1 MRIILIPEQRRN
13 KFLLQIAICDDEESS
28 HSLLQEYFER
38 MMREGCT
45 PFQLVRYT
53 AAETLLAARPWPDIL
68 LLDVEMGKGMD
79 GITAA
84 KILREQGCT
93 AVIILVTNYIQY
105 AVDGYEFQAFHFLK
119 KPVEYQRFT
128 QVLRRAMQRADQR
141 SNASTSVRCGDGW
154 HQVSLAA
161 LAYCETDRGGV
172 LLHCGSQVLRC
183 RMSISQLEKQLDA
196 YAFFRCHTAY
206 LVNLAEI
213 ERIGPTD
220 LSLRDGTVIPVSRHR
235 KKAFREALAAF
246 WGGEY
251 A

>member
-1 MRIILIPEQRRN
+1 M
-13 KFLLQIAICDDEESS
+13 LQIAICDDEGSS
-28 HSLLQEYFER
+28 RCLLQEYFGQ
-38 MMREGCT
+38 MTQEGCL
-45 PFQLVRYT
+45 PFNLVCYPS
-53 AAETLLAARPWPDIL
+53 AEALLAARPWPDIL
-68 LLDVEMGKGMD
+68 LLDVEMGTGIN

-93 AVIILVTNYIQY
+93 AIIILVTNYIQY

-128 QVLRRAMQRADQR
+128 QVLGRALQRADQR
-141 SNASTSVRCGDGW
+141 TNASISVRCGDGW
-154 HQVSLAA
+154 HQISLAT
-161 LAYCETDRGGV
+161 LSYCETDRGGV
-172 LLHCGSQVLRC
+172 LLHCGAQVLRC
-183 RMSISQLEKQLDA
+183 RMGISQLEKQLND

-206 LVNLAEI
+206 LVNMAEI

-220 LSLRDGTVIPVSRHR
+220 ISLRDGTLLPVSRHR